1 MIILLCAY
9 NQLIL
14 LAIMLAHAVV
24 IIVSYGVIL
33 RVITEDKTLV
43 LLQIRNA
50 TWIYP
55 FYRAGDM
62 LIYIIRLVKSRV
74 GRTCTTDIK
83 DHQ

>member
-9 NQLIL
+9 TQLIL

-50 TWIYP
+50 TWIYS
-55 FYRAGDM
+55 FYWAGDM
-62 LIYIIRLVKSRV
+62 LVYIIRLVNSGV
-74 GRTCTTDIK
+74 GRTCTSDIK

>member
-9 NQLIL
+9 TQLIL
-14 LAIMLAHAVV
+14 LAIILDHAVV

-62 LIYIIRLVKSRV
+62 LIYIICLVKSRV

>member
-9 NQLIL
+9 TQLIL
-14 LAIMLAHAVV
+14 LAIILDHAVV

-74 GRTCTTDIK
+74 GRTCTSDIK